1 MWIMDQ
7 VPLGNKTPRPGHARL
22 IHCPAC
28 RGLLSTPAVLSSS
41 HVLLDCMAVEGTRMR
56 EGIRAFLDDCS
67 TNGKSSATA
76 FYLFVNG
83 MDSLGYKISTTLHLQ
98 RGGSLSRLT
107 DMWLS
112 TWGEEEE

>member
-1 MWIMDQ
+1 
-7 VPLGNKTPRPGHARL
+7 
-22 IHCPAC
+22 
-28 RGLLSTPAVLSSS
+28 
-41 HVLLDCMAVEGTRMR
+41 MAVEGTRMR